1 MNKVKIEA
9 ISDYKRLQ
17 NLLVEYSKQL
27 VDFEK
32 ENKRLKS
39 KAVKL
44 ENAEEVLRQVQD
56 LINSNE
62 EICYFSKAKAEFN
75 KPINNYFRKVK

>member
-1 MNKVKIEA
+1 MNNKSGA
-9 ISDYKRLQ
+9 SDYAKLK

-32 ENKRLKS
+32 ENKRLRS

-44 ENAEEVLRQVQD
+44 EIAEDTLKQVQD

-62 EICYFSKAKAEFN
+62 EICYFHTAKQEIR
-75 KPINNYFRKVK
+75 KPIEDYFKKVK